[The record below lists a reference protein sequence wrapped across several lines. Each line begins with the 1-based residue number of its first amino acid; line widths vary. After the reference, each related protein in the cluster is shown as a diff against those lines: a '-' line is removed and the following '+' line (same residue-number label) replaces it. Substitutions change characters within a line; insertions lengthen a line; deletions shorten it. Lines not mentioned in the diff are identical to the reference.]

1 MTRDIWY
8 GDDEGEAGR
17 FVPLYVL
24 VNGRTSPRNASL
36 DLATQVIA
44 MPVDTRTLEP
54 EYAAIISRCW
64 TWMSIAELA
73 ADLNYPLA
81 LTKLLVDV
89 LLDRRFLTVG
99 SPAEESVADRGI
111 LESILARLESL

>member
-1 MTRDIWY
+1 
-8 GDDEGEAGR
+8 
-17 FVPLYVL
+17 
-24 VNGRTSPRNASL
+24 
-36 DLATQVIA
+36 
-44 MPVDTRTLEP
+44 
-54 EYAAIISRCW
+54 
-64 TWMSIAELA
+64 
-73 ADLNYPLA
+73 